1 MNNYKIIRS
10 KRKTLAIQVT
20 DKCEIIV
27 RAPYLCSAQK
37 IQKFVETNSDWIDKA
52 LNKQEKAADNK
63 INLSENDI
71 SNLKILAKEVLP
83 QRVEYYSEIM
93 GVKPESIKITSAQKR
108 FGSCSGK
115 NNICFSYMVMLYP
128 TESID
133 YVVVH
138 ELAHIVHHN
147 HSKAFYS
154 LVESVLP
161 DYKKREKMLKSEQ
174 TLPF

>member
-1 MNNYKIIRS
+1 MFNYKIIRS

-37 IQKFVETNSDWIDKA
+37 IHRFVEVNSDWIDKA
-52 LNKQEKAADNK
+52 LNKQKKSADNK
-63 INLSENDI
+63 IYLSESDI
-71 SNLKILAKEVLP
+71 VQLKKLAKEVLP
-83 QRVEYYSEIM
+83 QRVEYYSAIM
-93 GVKPESIKITSAQKR
+93 GVKPENIKITSAQKR

-128 TESID
+128 PEAID

-154 LVESVLP
+154 FIESVLP
-161 DYKKREKMLKSEQ
+161 DYKAREKMLKSEQ